1 MALDE
6 ESLVA
11 KAKRRDA
18 AAFAQLYE
26 AYFDRIYRYFVVRV
40 GNTWEAEDL
49 TEQVFLRALES
60 IQSYQW
66 RGISFGAWLFRIAHN
81 LVVDSLRRKSPGAAP
96 LPAAETIPGEDDL
109 EDTVDLNLRIEELLK
124 VLPRLTND
132 QRQVIALRFGAGL
145 PIAEAARVMDKSEG
159 AIKALQYSALA
170 SLRRHLT
177 KRINT
182 VAS

>member
-26 AYFDRIYRYFVVRV
+26 AYFERIYRYFVVRV

-60 IQSYQW
+60 IENYEW
-66 RGISFGAWLFRIAHN
+66 RGVSFGAWLFRIAHN
-81 LVVDSLRRKSPGAAP
+81 LIVDSLRRKSNGTEP
-96 LPAAETIPGEDDL
+96 LLAAETIPGDDDL
-109 EDTVDLNLRIEELLK
+109 EEIVDLNLRIEQVLE
-124 VLPRLTND
+124 VLPLLTND
-132 QRQVIALRFGAGL
+132 QRQVIGLRFGAGL
-145 PIAEAARVMDKSEG
+145 PIAESARVMGKSEG
-159 AIKALQYSALA
+159 AIKALQYNALA
-170 SLRRHLT
+170 AL
-177 KRINT
+177 
-182 VAS
+182 

>member
-26 AYFDRIYRYFVVRV
+26 AYFERIYRYFVVRV

-60 IQSYQW
+60 IENYEW
-66 RGISFGAWLFRIAHN
+66 RGVSFGAWLFRIAHN
-81 LVVDSLRRKSPGAAP
+81 LIVDSLRRKSNGTEP
-96 LPAAETIPGEDDL
+96 LLAAETIPGDDDL
-109 EDTVDLNLRIEELLK
+109 EEIVDLNLRIEQVLE
-124 VLPRLTND
+124 VLPLLTND
-132 QRQVIALRFGAGL
+132 QRQVIGLRFGAGL
-145 PIAEAARVMDKSEG
+145 PIAESARVMGKSEG
-159 AIKALQYSALA
+159 AIKALQYNALA
-170 SLRRHLT
+170 ALRRLLS
-177 KRINT
+177 KRLNR

>member
-26 AYFDRIYRYFVVRV
+26 AYFERIYRYFVVRV

-60 IQSYQW
+60 IENYEW
-66 RGISFGAWLFRIAHN
+66 RGVSFGAWLFRIAHN
-81 LVVDSLRRKSPGAAP
+81 LIVDSLRRKSNGTEP
-96 LPAAETIPGEDDL
+96 LLAAETIPGDDDL
-109 EDTVDLNLRIEELLK
+109 EEIVDLNLRIEQVLE
-124 VLPRLTND
+124 VLPLLTND

-145 PIAEAARVMDKSEG
+145 PIAESARIMGKSEG
-159 AIKALQYSALA
+159 AIKALQYNALA
-170 SLRRHLT
+170 ALRRLLS
-177 KRINT
+177 KRLNR

>member
-26 AYFDRIYRYFVVRV
+26 AYFERIYRYFVVRV
-40 GNTWEAEDL
+40 GNAWEAEDL

-60 IQSYQW
+60 IENYEW
-66 RGISFGAWLFRIAHN
+66 RGVSFGAWLFRIAHN
-81 LVVDSLRRKSPGAAP
+81 LIVDSLRRKSNGTEP
-96 LPAAETIPGEDDL
+96 LLAAETIPGDDDL
-109 EDTVDLNLRIEELLK
+109 EEIVDLNLRIEQVLE
-124 VLPRLTND
+124 VLPLLTND
-132 QRQVIALRFGAGL
+132 QRQVIGLRFGAGL
-145 PIAEAARVMDKSEG
+145 PIAESARVMGKSEG
-159 AIKALQYSALA
+159 AIKALQYNALA
-170 SLRRHLT
+170 ALRRLLS
-177 KRINT
+177 KRLNR